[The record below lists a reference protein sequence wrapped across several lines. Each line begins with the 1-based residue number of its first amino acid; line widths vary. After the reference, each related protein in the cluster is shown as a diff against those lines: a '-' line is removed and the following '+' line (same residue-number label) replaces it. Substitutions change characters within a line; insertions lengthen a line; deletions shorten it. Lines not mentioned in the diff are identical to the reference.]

1 MREVY
6 IIGAAR
12 SPLGRRG
19 GALSGLHPADLLG
32 EIQSAVLE
40 RSGVDPGQ
48 VDQVL
53 GGCVSQVG
61 DQPSSH
67 SSTALR

>member
-1 MREVY
+1 MRQVY

-19 GALSGLHPADLLG
+19 GKLSGLHPADLLG

-48 VDQVL
+48 VD
-53 GGCVSQVG
+53 
-61 DQPSSH
+61 
-67 SSTALR
+67 